1 MDTNR
6 TQNKIPVIAVV
17 GPTASGKTALAVS
30 LAKALD
36 GEVISADSM
45 QIYRGMDIATA
56 KPTPE
61 EMAGVRHHLLDF
73 VDPTET
79 YSVKQFC
86 VDAGRAAKDIAS
98 RGKTVIVAGG
108 TGLYVDALL
117 GGLRFEEE
125 PDHGELRQT
134 LLSRLETE
142 GREPLIREL
151 LLADPDLEGKI
162 DLHNERRLLRALEV
176 YFLTGEKP
184 SVRRSRAKTGESDYD
199 PFYLGLFFHDRQ
211 ALYDRISLRVDRMLK
226 NGLLE
231 EARAFYRNPSSETSV
246 CAIGYKELKPF
257 LDDEMTLEQAVQNLK
272 TATRHYAKRQ
282 LTWFGRNPEL
292 VRLYVDEPDARSLEE
307 RAFAEAEQFLLQR
320 RRTNA

>member
-98 RGKTVIVAGG
+98 RGKMVIVAGG

-125 PDHGELRQT
+125 PDHTELRQT

-162 DLHNERRLLRALEV
+162 DLQNDRRLLRALEV

-211 ALYDRISLRVDRMLK
+211 ALYDRISLRVDRMLEA
-226 NGLLE
+226 GLLD
-231 EARAFYRNPSSETSV
+231 EAITFYQSPSSATAV
-246 CAIGYKELKPF
+246 AAIGYKELKPY
-257 LDDEMTLEQAVQNLK
+257 LDGVIPLAATVENLK

-282 LTWFGRNPEL
+282 LTWFGRNPDL

-307 RAFAEAEQFLLQR
+307 RAFAKAEQFLLQR
-320 RRTNA
+320 RHTNA